1 SSRTTMPRGW
11 SRTSTS
17 SARTC
22 SWPPSSSRGRP
33 GGRSTCRRAP
43 RGPTSGRARFTR
55 EASSS
60 TSPPRSRPCRSSVV
74 TAPTSGSSTPSR
86 ARSCR
91 RGSGEGPA
99 GTAGDLAT
107 TKEERTMNR
116 AHVRLDPALV
126 VSPVRPRTFGS
137 FVEHMGRCVYTGI
150 YEPGHP
156 TADAAGFRG
165 DVLDLV
171 RELGVTVVRYPGG
184 NFVSGYRWEDGVGPL
199 ADRPTRLDPAWRTI
213 ESNAFGLNEFVA
225 WARTAGVEPMMAVN
239 LGTRGLQEALDLLE
253 YA

>member
-1 SSRTTMPRGW
+1 
-11 SRTSTS
+11 
-17 SARTC
+17 
-22 SWPPSSSRGRP
+22 
-33 GGRSTCRRAP
+33 
-43 RGPTSGRARFTR
+43 GRARFTR

-137 FVEHMGRCVYTGI
+137 FVEHLGRCVYTGI

-156 TADAAGFRG
+156 SADADGFRT

-171 RELGVTVVRYPGG
+171 RELGVTTIRYPGG
-184 NFVSGYRWEDGVGPL
+184 NFVSSYRWEDGVGPRES
-199 ADRPTRLDPAWRTI
+199 RPVRLDLNWHST
-213 ESNAFGLNEFVA
+213 ETNEFGTDEFMK
-225 WARTAGVEPMMAVN
+225 WAGIAGVEPMMAVN
-239 LGTRGLQEALDLLE
+239 IGTRGTAEALDLLE
-253 YA
+253 YCN